1 MDRTLLKEMTGFAGW
16 NFIGASSS
24 ILKEQGVNIVLNI
37 FGGPSLNAAKG
48 IASQVNSAVSGF
60 VSNFMTALNPQ
71 ITKLYAV
78 GEYGNMAS
86 LIYRG
91 ARFSFYVLLFLSLP
105 IILNTNYVLMLWLN
119 IVPEHVVSFVRL
131 VLISAMCESI
141 SNPLITAM
149 LATGNIRNY
158 QIIVG
163 GLQMMNLPIS
173 YVLLR
178 MGLFPEVVLIVAI
191 VISLCCLFAG

>member
-1 MDRTLLKEMTGFAGW
+1 M
-16 NFIGASSS
+16 I
-24 ILKEQGVNIVLNI
+24 
-37 FGGPSLNAAKG
+37 KG
-48 IASQVNSAVSGF
+48 LDID
-60 VSNFMTALNPQ
+60 
-71 ITKLYAV
+71 
-78 GEYGNMAS
+78 
-86 LIYRG
+86 
-91 ARFSFYVLLFLSLP
+91 
-105 IILNTNYVLMLWLN
+105 
-119 IVPEHVVSFVRL
+119 PEHVVSFVRL

-191 VISLCCLFAG
+191 VIS